1 MLIFLLL
8 FILDNGN
15 NYNKNRG
22 CCFFIFSLTLIVTM
36 RVAYVQPSALGYDEI
51 FLRSGSGKGALD
63 IQIYRPGLHSRG
75 IGLLGVISTLA
86 KRVLP
91 FLANYILP
99 EAGQFFQGLLQDVTH
114 GKGVKKSVKSQ
125 AKKTVKRVI
134 NRVARGKGAGRARGR
149 GYARGRGHRELF
161 QRLRK

>member
-1 MLIFLLL
+1 MVL
-8 FILDNGN
+8 
-15 NYNKNRG
+15 
-22 CCFFIFSLTLIVTM
+22 FFIFSLTLAGTM
-36 RVAYVQPSALGYDEI
+36 RVSYVQPSAAQYDEI

-63 IQIYRPGLHSRG
+63 IQIYRPGLRSRG
-75 IGLLGVISTLA
+75 RGLLGVISTLA
-86 KRVLP
+86 KRALP

-99 EAGQFFQGLLQDVTH
+99 EAGQFLHGLMQDVTH
-114 GKGVKKSVKSQ
+114 GKGIKKSLKSQ

-161 QRLRK
+161 QRLR